1 MTKTDYYIEQSDIAH
16 ALYKN
21 RGGSYKAV
29 WMGAAKGFKTR
40 IANETL
46 FSDCIEKATLMISK

>member
-1 MTKTDYYIEQSDIAH
+1 MTKIDYYIKQADLAH

-21 RGGSYKAV
+21 RGGSYEAV
-29 WMGAAKGFKTR
+29 WMGAAKGFETR

-46 FSDCIEKATLMISK
+46 FSECIEKATLTLSK